1 MTRPHSPTAPRGA
14 PPRRPRRSA
23 GGALVA
29 LLATLTLT
37 ACGERGEPLEP
48 GSLTERDPTPFTLA
62 LNRLPDATHAGLFT
76 AREQGNFTAAGLA
89 VDLRTPP
96 DPAAPLRALEAGEV
110 DMAILHEPE
119 LLLARDRGADL
130 VAVGALV
137 QEPLT
142 SLISTGADAVRDLR
156 AVAGERVATGGL
168 PHQQAL
174 LRGALQEAQVPPR
187 EVAIAD
193 AGFGLLP
200 ATVSDRVAGAFGAFW
215 STDGVALRRRDRD
228 PVVLRVDE
236 ALDVPAYAELV
247 FVVRARDAR
256 ERGPVLRRFLQ
267 AAARGHRA
275 LREDPRRGVEALRA
289 ARPRLDPR
297 VLPFTVN
304 ETLPLFA
311 PDDEELPFGH
321 QDTRRWQRFA
331 SWMVDNRLLRQPPEA
346 REALTNEFLPG
357 LGLAPSERPG
367 G

>member
-1 MTRPHSPTAPRGA
+1 V

-23 GGALVA
+23 GAA
-29 LLATLTLT
+29 LLALLALLALT

-48 GSLTERDPTPFTLA
+48 GSLRPRDPAPYALA
-62 LNRLPDATHAGLFT
+62 LNRLPDATHAGLFV
-76 AREQGNFTAAGLA
+76 ARDQGDFAAAGLA
-89 VDLRTPP
+89 VDLRSPP
-96 DPAAPLRALEAGEV
+96 DPAAPLRALETGEV
-110 DMAILHEPE
+110 DMAILPQPE

-142 SLISTGADAVRDLR
+142 SLISTGRDAVRGLG
-156 AVAGERVATGGL
+156 ALAGQRVATGGL

-174 LRGALQEAQVPPR
+174 LRAALAEARVPPR

-193 AGFGLLP
+193 VGFGLLP
-200 ATVSDRVAGAFGAFW
+200 ASASERVAGAFGAFW
-215 STDGVALRRRDRD
+215 STDGVALRRRGRA
-228 PVVLRVDE
+228 PVVLRVDKD
-236 ALDVPAYAELV
+236 LGVPDYPELV
-247 FVVRARDAR
+247 FAVRARDAR

-275 LREDPRRGVEALRA
+275 LREDPRLGVEAVRA

-311 PDDEELPFGH
+311 PDDDGLPFGN

-331 SWMVDNRLLRQPPEA
+331 AWMVGNGLLRRPPEA